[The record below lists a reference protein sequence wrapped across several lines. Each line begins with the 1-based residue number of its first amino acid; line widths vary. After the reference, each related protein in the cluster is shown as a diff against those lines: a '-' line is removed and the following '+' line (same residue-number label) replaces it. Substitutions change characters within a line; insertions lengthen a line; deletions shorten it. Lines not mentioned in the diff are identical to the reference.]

1 MAGLDVWVVDN
12 ASSDGTA
19 EMVRRRHP
27 SVHLIACHR
36 NLGFGAAVNLVAS
49 QTRAPWIA
57 CANADVR
64 LRDRAVKYLIDK
76 GNATPAAG
84 LVVPRLVRPDGS
96 VERSALA
103 FPTLPFTVLFQL
115 GLVSA
120 DAPLSGSPFTRDR
133 ERIDWAH
140 GAFMLIRRVAWDRV
154 GGFDPEQWMYAEDL
168 DLCWRLAKAGWEC
181 WIEPRAV
188 VEHRGAAATSQA
200 WGDGREERMMRSAYG
215 WMLRRRGPVT
225 TRAVATVNVAGA
237 VARAS
242 LARSGWQR
250 ERYRR
255 WARLHSVGLRP
266 RSELEGHR

>member
-12 ASSDGTA
+12 ASSDGSA
-19 EMVRRRHP
+19 EMVRSRHP
-27 SVHLIACHR
+27 QVRLIASDR
-36 NLGFGAAVNLVAS
+36 NLGFGAAVNLVAAE
-49 QTRAPWIA
+49 TCTPWIA
-57 CANADVR
+57 AANADVR
-64 LRDRAVKYLIDK
+64 LRESAVAHLIDK
-76 GNATPAAG
+76 GSATPAAG
-84 LVVPRLVRPDGS
+84 LVVPRLVRPDGAA
-96 VERSALA
+96 ERSALA

-115 GLVSA
+115 GLASA
-120 DAPLSGSPFTRDR
+120 DARLSGSPFARDC

-168 DLCWRLAKAGWEC
+168 DLCWRLAQAGWEC

-188 VEHRGAAATSQA
+188 VEHRGAAATSLA

-215 WMLRRRGPVT
+215 WMLRRRGALT
-225 TRAVATVNVAGA
+225 TRAVAAVNVAGA
-237 VARAS
+237 CARAALS
-242 LARSGWQR
+242 RSGWQR

-266 RSELEGHR
+266 RAELERHR